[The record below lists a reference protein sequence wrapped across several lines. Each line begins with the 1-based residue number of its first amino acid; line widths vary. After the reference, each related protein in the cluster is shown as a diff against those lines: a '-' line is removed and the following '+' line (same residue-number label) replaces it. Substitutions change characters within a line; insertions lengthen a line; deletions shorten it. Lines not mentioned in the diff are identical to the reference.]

1 MVSSLPVY
9 WENVPKTESCKRPIL
24 FLPRILQRRYVPV
37 RGASSSRCVRPRR
50 MLELALALANNNN
63 NTADFSPDTRQRG
76 ATSPISGILFIVHTT
91 DISTIILLRC
101 RWVDTVDIRPQ
112 SHPALQ
118 LAVDLLQPN
127 VRAERRRHKLKRL
140 VQHPNSYFMDV
151 KVNRNQIRLDIT

>member
-24 FLPRILQRRYVPV
+24 FLPRILQRRYVLV
-37 RGASSSRCVRPRR
+37 RGASSRQQVCETHAR
-50 MLELALALANNNN
+50 LALALANNNN

-151 KVNRNQIRLDIT
+151 KVTRNKIRLDIT